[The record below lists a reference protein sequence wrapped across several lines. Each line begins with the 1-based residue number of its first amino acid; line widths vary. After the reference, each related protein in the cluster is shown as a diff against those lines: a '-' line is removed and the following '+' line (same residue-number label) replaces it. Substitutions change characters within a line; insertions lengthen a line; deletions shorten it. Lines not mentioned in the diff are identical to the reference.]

1 IKSSIQKHGG
11 NKMKTLNEVINSRTC
26 ESRERIKEMA
36 RKLVQETGQQI
47 EHEKQES
54 PTDIENKETS

>member
-1 IKSSIQKHGG
+1 
-11 NKMKTLNEVINSRTC
+11 MKTLNEVINSRTC

-47 EHEKQES
+47 EHEKQKS